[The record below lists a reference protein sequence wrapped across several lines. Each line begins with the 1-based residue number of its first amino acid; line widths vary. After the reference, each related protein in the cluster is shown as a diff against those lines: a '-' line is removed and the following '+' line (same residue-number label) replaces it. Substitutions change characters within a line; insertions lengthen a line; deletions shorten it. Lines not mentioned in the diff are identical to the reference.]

1 MVIRVRSGAHPRHLC
16 PVRVSAPSQVPD
28 WLGSG
33 NAIAPVQADGGDMVF
48 MAEAPEAGTA
58 VYRPVAEGPDGG
70 MLLHDTGSAVEVT
83 EGGGLVTR
91 YIYADV
97 PARPYFWPVLAPGNI
112 PVTRDWPMSDST
124 PGETQDHKHHR
135 SMYYAY
141 GSVNGVDNWSEE
153 DGHGHTVH
161 RSIDEMVQ
169 GPVFARLATTADWT
183 DAAGKPILQERAR
196 VTFWTGTEA
205 LRLIDFEIDL
215 EATYGDVLFG
225 DTKEG
230 GILSVRVA
238 SALDVPRT
246 GRIENSFG
254 GIDEGENWGRSA
266 HWCDY
271 SGVIDGR
278 RVGICIMDHTTS
290 FRHPT
295 YWHVRNY
302 GLMTANPFALNDYT
316 GGSKNGDH
324 LLKSGEALRFRY
336 RLALHA
342 GDASEASMRD
352 RYLDYVAPPA
362 VEVTE

>member
-1 MVIRVRSGAHPRHLC
+1 MVISVRSGAHPRHHC
-16 PVRVSAPSQVPD
+16 PVRVAAPRPWPEWLQSGGTIAAVQPDGDQV
-28 WLGSG
+28 
-33 NAIAPVQADGGDMVF
+33 VF
-48 MAEAPEAGTA
+48 MADAPAGSTA
-58 VYRPVAEGPDGG
+58 TYRPAEDGPGGG

-83 EGGGLVTR
+83 EAGHLVTR
-91 YIYADV
+91 YVYADV
-97 PARPYFWPVLAPGNI
+97 PARPYFWPVMAPGGI
-112 PVTRDWPMSDST
+112 AVTRDWPMSDTT

-135 SMYYAY
+135 SLYYAY

-153 DGHGHTVH
+153 EGHGHTVH
-161 RSIDEMVQ
+161 RSIDELVQ

-183 DAAGKPILQERAR
+183 DAAGKPLLVERAR

-205 LRLIDFEIDL
+205 LRLVDFEIDL
-215 EATYGDVLFG
+215 EAAYGDVRFG

-238 SALDVPRT
+238 SALDVPRG

-278 RVGICIMDHTTS
+278 RVGICIMDHTAS
-290 FRHPT
+290 FRHPS

-302 GLMTANPFALNDYT
+302 GLMTANPFALSDYT
-316 GGSKNGDH
+316 GGRKNGDH
-324 LLKSGEALRFRY
+324 LLKGGECLAFRY

-342 GDASEASMRD
+342 GDASESAMRG
-352 RYLDYVAPPA
+352 RYLDYVAPPI
-362 VEVTE
+362 VEVAE